1 MNMDYETVIVY
12 TWHDIERRL
21 LQYKDNWPGK
31 WIKIDVFS
39 TEIVIYVE
47 ENSAEVHDESDR
59 FLKEILKQYYNV
71 ESNRV
76 EIEIT
81 RTVMDVYIEETTR
94 EKERNPFPLFRDFSY
109 VIGEA
114 GAEKAQ
120 LNSLAIPVIAFHSYK
135 GGVGRTLTLIA
146 IVREIINIY
155 GRGKKVLIVDGDME
169 APGLTWLG
177 RKGNNYA
184 ISYLDILAIIGAKGD
199 RKDII
204 EDISQLVKR
213 SSLVF
218 QGDQMEL
225 EQYFLPTYREEG
237 QMLDIYSS
245 PERIMMGE
253 SNKYIITDTLAQ
265 IGKCLDAAAVLV
277 DLRAGFSEY
286 SSPFLFDPRVDKFLV
301 SSTSLQ
307 SVSGTNLI
315 LRELKKHREN
325 EDAVRKI
332 FLTMVNEENFRGKD
346 RDDAYRLLLQE
357 EEVQEQDSMAEE
369 LQALDSVEELKYSD
383 ELIHLSD
390 LEQICEKLKLA
401 RGTTQPLREGNI
413 VRDIFEKNDERK
425 RTTGINYDKQK
436 IVKFRRALHEICENS
451 VTAEG
456 GDISDMLATR
466 AVLQLGNFTQEVPR
480 INILGAK
487 GSGKTYLYTQ
497 MLKAQTW
504 ERFLKVIG
512 KGVRDDERT
521 LMCPVLCSEDR
532 GGIRIRDI
540 LTRCRE
546 RCGAEIPQMKIE
558 PDFLTKNS
566 LQIREAIKQQLSELE
581 WQEFWQNMI
590 LGMFGGLAKWEELQ
604 AILDEQNRKIIFLF
618 DGLEN
623 VFENFE
629 KDSSEKCGI
638 RTLCRGIVNLL
649 SELYVSNIG
658 IIVFMRKDIA
668 ELSINTNY
676 EQFRNQY
683 VQYELNWT
691 QKDALQLALKL
702 AERAGK
708 VSEIKW
714 RSSSIPVEDAG
725 RDIIEEELTAVWGT
739 KMGTDSSRQADA
751 TRWVLA
757 SLSDFNGQLQARDI
771 VRFLA
776 YASKYE
782 LSTSKKTTGYTDR
795 FLTPDDMKQAIREC
809 SREKFLEVE
818 NEIHQLKSSFQKL
831 QSMEQKD
838 KYVPLPDEVLEK
850 LGVED
855 KRNME
860 RFGYLKEAD
869 GEYYISESIRY
880 ALGYNKSKR
889 GGTKLVSLLVNK

>member
-1 MNMDYETVIVY
+1 
-12 TWHDIERRL
+12 
-21 LQYKDNWPGK
+21 
-31 WIKIDVFS
+31 
-39 TEIVIYVE
+39 
-47 ENSAEVHDESDR
+47 
-59 FLKEILKQYYNV
+59 
-71 ESNRV
+71 
-76 EIEIT
+76 
-81 RTVMDVYIEETTR
+81 
-94 EKERNPFPLFRDFSY
+94 
-109 VIGEA
+109 
-114 GAEKAQ
+114 
-120 LNSLAIPVIAFHSYK
+120 
-135 GGVGRTLTLIA
+135 
-146 IVREIINIY
+146 
-155 GRGKKVLIVDGDME
+155 
-169 APGLTWLG
+169 
-177 RKGNNYA
+177 
-184 ISYLDILAIIGAKGD
+184 
-199 RKDII
+199 
-204 EDISQLVKR
+204 
-213 SSLVF
+213 
-218 QGDQMEL
+218 MEL

-237 QMLDIYSS
+237 QMLDIYSN

-253 SNKYIITDTLAQ
+253 SNKYIISDALAQ
-265 IGKCLDAAAVLV
+265 IGNCLGAAAVLV

-315 LRELKKHREN
+315 LRELKKQREN
-325 EDAVRKI
+325 EEAVRKI
-332 FLTMVNEENFRGKD
+332 FLTMVDKDKFRGKD
-346 RDDAYRLLLQE
+346 RDEAYRLLLQKE
-357 EEVQEQDSMAEE
+357 ESQEEDSMAEE
-369 LQALDSVEELKYSD
+369 LQAMDSVEELKYSG
-383 ELIHLSD
+383 ELIYLGD
-390 LEQICEKLKLA
+390 LAQICEKLNLA
-401 RGTTQPLREGNI
+401 RETTKPLREGNI
-413 VRDIFEKNDERK
+413 VRDIFERNDERK
-425 RTTGINYDKQK
+425 RVAGINYDKQQ
-436 IVKFRRALHEICENS
+436 IVKFRKALHEICEKS

-456 GDISDMLATR
+456 GDISNMLATR
-466 AVLQLGNFTQEVPR
+466 AVLQLGNFTREIPR

-487 GSGKTYLYTQ
+487 GSGKTYLYNQ

-504 ERFLKVIG
+504 EGFLKVIET
-512 KGVRDDERT
+512 GVESDEQT
-521 LMCPVLCSEDR
+521 LVFPVLCSDDR
-532 GGIRIRDI
+532 GGIRDI
-540 LTRCRE
+540 LARCRE
-546 RCGAEIPQMKIE
+546 RCSAEIPQMAID

-566 LQIREAIKQQLSELE
+566 LQIKEAINQQLSESE
-581 WQEFWQNMI
+581 WQKFWQNLI
-590 LGMFGGLAKWEELQ
+590 LSMFGLKKWEELQ
-604 AILDEQNRKIIFLF
+604 AILKEQNRKMIFLF

-629 KDSSEKCGI
+629 KDPSEKCGI

-708 VSEIKW
+708 VSGVQW
-714 RSSSIPVEDAG
+714 RSSAIPVEDAG

-776 YASKYE
+776 SASKYE
-782 LSTSKKTTGYTDR
+782 INTGKKNTGYTDR

-809 SREKFLEVE
+809 SIEKFREVE
-818 NEIHQLKSSFQKL
+818 KEIHQLKSSFQKL

-855 KRNME
+855 KRNLE

-889 GGTKLVSLLVNK
+889 GGTKLVSLLVSK

>member
-1 MNMDYETVIVY
+1 MDYEAVTFY

-21 LQYKDNWPGK
+21 LKCRDDWPEK

-47 ENSAEVHDESDR
+47 EDSAEIQDETGR
-59 FLKEILKQYYNV
+59 FLKKILKQYYNQQ
-71 ESNRV
+71 NNKV
-76 EIEIT
+76 EIDIT
-81 RTVMDVYIEETTR
+81 RTVMNICMEETTGER
-94 EKERNPFPLFRDFSY
+94 KRNPFPLFKDFTY
-109 VIGEA
+109 VKGEA
-114 GAEKAQ
+114 GAEKSQ
-120 LNSLAIPVIAFHSYK
+120 LDPLEIPVVAFHSYK

-146 IVREIINIY
+146 IVREIINFY

-177 RKGNNYA
+177 RKDNHYA
-184 ISYLDILAIIGAKGD
+184 ISYLDVLATIGAKGNQ
-199 RKDII
+199 KDII

-237 QMLDIYSS
+237 QMLDIYSN

-253 SNKYIITDTLAQ
+253 SNKYIISDALAQ
-265 IGKCLDAAAVLV
+265 IGNCLGAAAVLV

-315 LRELKKHREN
+315 LRELKKQREN

-332 FLTMVNEENFRGKD
+332 FLTMVDKDKFRGKD
-346 RDDAYRLLLQE
+346 RDEAYRLLLQKE
-357 EEVQEQDSMAEE
+357 ESQEEDSMAEE
-369 LQALDSVEELKYSD
+369 LQAMDSVEELKYSG
-383 ELIHLSD
+383 ELIYLGD
-390 LEQICEKLKLA
+390 LAQICEKLNLA
-401 RGTTQPLREGNI
+401 RETTKPLREGNI
-413 VRDIFEKNDERK
+413 VRDIFERNDERK
-425 RTTGINYDKQK
+425 RVAGINYDKQQ
-436 IVKFRRALHEICENS
+436 IVKFRKALHEICEKS

-456 GDISDMLATR
+456 GDISNMLATR
-466 AVLQLGNFTQEVPR
+466 AVLQLGNFTREIPR

-487 GSGKTYLYTQ
+487 GSGKTYLYNQ

-504 ERFLKVIG
+504 EGFLKVIETG
-512 KGVRDDERT
+512 AESDEQT
-521 LMCPVLCSEDR
+521 LVFPVLCSDDR
-532 GGIRIRDI
+532 GGIRDI
-540 LTRCRE
+540 LARCRE
-546 RCGAEIPQMKIE
+546 RCSAEIPQMAID

-566 LQIREAIKQQLSELE
+566 LQIKEAINQQLSESE
-581 WQEFWQNMI
+581 WQKFWQNLI
-590 LGMFGGLAKWEELQ
+590 LSMFGLKKWEELQ
-604 AILDEQNRKIIFLF
+604 AILKEQNRKMIFLF

-629 KDSSEKCGI
+629 KDPSEKCGI

-708 VSEIKW
+708 VSEVQW
-714 RSSSIPVEDAG
+714 RSSAIPVEDAG

-776 YASKYE
+776 SASKYE
-782 LSTSKKTTGYTDR
+782 INTGKKNTGYTDR

-809 SREKFLEVE
+809 SIEKFREVE
-818 NEIHQLKSSFQKL
+818 KEIHQLKSSFQKL

-855 KRNME
+855 KRNLE

-889 GGTKLVSLLVNK
+889 GGTKLVSLLVSK

>member
-1 MNMDYETVIVY
+1 
-12 TWHDIERRL
+12 
-21 LQYKDNWPGK
+21 
-31 WIKIDVFS
+31 
-39 TEIVIYVE
+39 
-47 ENSAEVHDESDR
+47 
-59 FLKEILKQYYNV
+59 
-71 ESNRV
+71 
-76 EIEIT
+76 
-81 RTVMDVYIEETTR
+81 
-94 EKERNPFPLFRDFSY
+94 
-109 VIGEA
+109 
-114 GAEKAQ
+114 
-120 LNSLAIPVIAFHSYK
+120 
-135 GGVGRTLTLIA
+135 
-146 IVREIINIY
+146 
-155 GRGKKVLIVDGDME
+155 
-169 APGLTWLG
+169 
-177 RKGNNYA
+177 
-184 ISYLDILAIIGAKGD
+184 
-199 RKDII
+199 
-204 EDISQLVKR
+204 
-213 SSLVF
+213 
-218 QGDQMEL
+218 MEL

-237 QMLDIYSS
+237 QMLDIYSN

-253 SNKYIITDTLAQ
+253 SNKYIISDALAQ
-265 IGKCLDAAAVLV
+265 IGNCLGAAAVLV

-315 LRELKKHREN
+315 LRELKKQREN

-332 FLTMVNEENFRGKD
+332 FLTMVDKDKFRGKD
-346 RDDAYRLLLQE
+346 RDEAYRLLLQKE
-357 EEVQEQDSMAEE
+357 ESQEEDSMAEE
-369 LQALDSVEELKYSD
+369 LQAMDSVEELKYSG
-383 ELIHLSD
+383 ELIYLGD
-390 LEQICEKLKLA
+390 LAQICEKLNLA
-401 RGTTQPLREGNI
+401 RETTKPLREGNI
-413 VRDIFEKNDERK
+413 VRDIFERNDERK
-425 RTTGINYDKQK
+425 RVAGINYDKQQ
-436 IVKFRRALHEICENS
+436 IVKFRKALHEICEKS

-456 GDISDMLATR
+456 GDISNMLATR
-466 AVLQLGNFTQEVPR
+466 AVLQLGNFTREIPR

-487 GSGKTYLYTQ
+487 GSGKTYLYNQ

-504 ERFLKVIG
+504 EGFLKVIETG
-512 KGVRDDERT
+512 AESDEQT
-521 LMCPVLCSEDR
+521 LVFPVLCSDDR
-532 GGIRIRDI
+532 GGIRDI
-540 LTRCRE
+540 LARCRE
-546 RCGAEIPQMKIE
+546 RCSAEIPQMAID

-566 LQIREAIKQQLSELE
+566 LQIKEAINQQLSESE
-581 WQEFWQNMI
+581 WQKFWQNLI
-590 LGMFGGLAKWEELQ
+590 LSMFGLKKWEELQ
-604 AILDEQNRKIIFLF
+604 AILKEQNRKMIFLF

-629 KDSSEKCGI
+629 KDPSEKCGI

-708 VSEIKW
+708 VSEVQW
-714 RSSSIPVEDAG
+714 RSSAIPVEDAG

-776 YASKYE
+776 SASKYE
-782 LSTSKKTTGYTDR
+782 INTGKKNTGYTDR

-809 SREKFLEVE
+809 SIEKFREVE
-818 NEIHQLKSSFQKL
+818 KEIHQLKSSFQKL

-855 KRNME
+855 KRNLE

-889 GGTKLVSLLVNK
+889 GGTKLVSLLVSK

>member
-1 MNMDYETVIVY
+1 MDYEAVTVY

-21 LQYKDNWPGK
+21 LRCRDNWPEK

-47 ENSAEVHDESDR
+47 EDSTEIQDETGR
-59 FLKEILKQYYNV
+59 FLKSILKQYYNL
-71 ESNRV
+71 EKNRV
-76 EIEIT
+76 EIDIT
-81 RTVMDVYIEETTR
+81 RTVMNIYMEETTG
-94 EKERNPFPLFRDFSY
+94 EKKRNPFPLFKDFSY
-109 VIGEA
+109 VKGEA
-114 GAEKAQ
+114 GAEKSQ
-120 LNSLAIPVIAFHSYK
+120 LDSLEIPVVAFHSYK

-146 IVREIINIY
+146 FVREIINIY

-177 RKGNNYA
+177 KMDNHYA
-184 ISYLDILAIIGAKGD
+184 ISYLDILAIIGAKGNQ
-199 RKDII
+199 KDII

-301 SSTSLQ
+301 SSTSFQ

-332 FLTMVNEENFRGKD
+332 FLTMVNEEKFWGKD
-346 RDDAYRLLLQE
+346 RDEAYRLLLQE
-357 EEVQEQDSMAEE
+357 EEVQEPDSMMEE
-369 LQALDSVEELKYSD
+369 LQALESVEELKYSD
-383 ELIHLSD
+383 ELIHLGD
-390 LEQICEKLKLA
+390 LEQICGKLKLA
-401 RGTTQPLREGNI
+401 GGTTRPLRERNI
-413 VRDIFEKNDERK
+413 VRDIFERNDERK
-425 RTTGINYDKQK
+425 KTAGFNYNKQQ
-436 IVKFRRALHEICENS
+436 IAKFRKALHEICENS

-456 GDISDMLATR
+456 GDISNMLATR
-466 AVLQLGNFTQEVPR
+466 AVLQLGNFSQEVPR

-487 GSGKTYLYTQ
+487 GSGKTYLYNQ
-497 MLKAQTW
+497 MLKAQSW
-504 ERFLKVIG
+504 ENFLKVIG
-512 KGVRDDERT
+512 KTVEDDEYT
-521 LMCPVLCSEDR
+521 LFCPILCSEDR
-532 GGIRIRDI
+532 SGIRDI
-540 LTRCRE
+540 LPKCRE
-546 RCGAEIPQMKIE
+546 RCSADIPQMTIE
-558 PDFLTKNS
+558 PDFLIKNS
-566 LQIREAIKQQLSELE
+566 LQIKEAIKQQLSESE
-581 WQEFWQNMI
+581 WQEFWQNLI
-590 LGMFGGLAKWEELQ
+590 LSMFGGLTKWEELQ
-604 AILDEQNRKIIFLF
+604 AILEEQNRKMIFLF

-708 VSEIKW
+708 VSGVQW
-714 RSSSIPVEDAG
+714 RSNSIPVEDAG

-782 LSTSKKTTGYTDR
+782 FSTGKKTTGYTDR

-809 SREKFLEVE
+809 SREKFQEVE
-818 NEIHQLKSSFQKL
+818 KEIHQLKSSFQKL

-855 KRNME
+855 KRNLE